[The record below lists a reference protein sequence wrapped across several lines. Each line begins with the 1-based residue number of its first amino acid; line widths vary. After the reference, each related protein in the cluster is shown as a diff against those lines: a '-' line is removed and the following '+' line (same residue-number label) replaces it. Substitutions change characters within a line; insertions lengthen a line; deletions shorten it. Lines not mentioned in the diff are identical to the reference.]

1 MTVQEGWMTQARKPR
16 RFSSTE
22 HLASE
27 AIAAYVDGELQMNAY
42 LRAAQHL
49 SMCPECAA
57 EVDAQHHARGAL
69 REASEISMPS
79 SLLGIL
85 SQIPMC
91 NPLPDADATAQ
102 GRGRRF
108 AERSGFRR
116 ADGKAGA
123 VLAAMVTSY
132 SFASS
137 WRRRR

>member
-1 MTVQEGWMTQARKPR
+1 MTQARKPR

-27 AIAAYVDGELQMNAY
+27 AVAAYVDGELQMNAY

-57 EVDAQHHARGAL
+57 EIDAQHHARGAL
-69 REASEISMPS
+69 RRAAEISMPS
-79 SLLGIL
+79 SLLGVL

-91 NPLPDADATAQ
+91 TPVSDVDTTAAD
-102 GRGRRF
+102 RGRRL
-108 AERSGFRR
+108 AGRSGIRR
-116 ADGKAGA
+116 PDGKAGA
-123 VLAAMVTSY
+123 VIAAMVTSY
-132 SFASS
+132 SFAS